1 MTPRTAPSGP
11 LLKPRTMVLD
21 SEALSKAARGDR
33 EVRGMIRRAPNREMR
48 VVTSSLT
55 TLEAW
60 DPRAGVRQETWKWFL
75 SSVDIVHTDDEIIK
89 TARSLLKEAGL
100 HGHKYAIDAV
110 LASIAVVASRQGHLV
125 NVLTSDLDDMK
136 RLLGHHRI
144 RIEPV

>member
-1 MTPRTAPSGP
+1 MTPRTAPGP
-11 LLKPRTMVLD
+11 MVQPRILVLD

-60 DPRAGVRQETWKWFL
+60 DPRAGVRQQAWDWFL
-75 SSVDIVHTDDEIIK
+75 SSIDIVHTDDEIIA
-89 TARSLLKEAGL
+89 TARSLLREAGL

-110 LASIAVVASRQGHLV
+110 LASIAVTASRRGDIV

-136 RLLGHHRI
+136 RLLGAHRI
-144 RIEPV
+144 RIESV

>member
-1 MTPRTAPSGP
+1 MTPRTAPAMLGT
-11 LLKPRTMVLD
+11 PRTLVLD
-21 SEALSKAARGDR
+21 SEALSKAARGDH
-33 EVRGMIRRAPNREMR
+33 EVRGMIRRAPNHNMR

-60 DPRAGVRQETWKWFL
+60 DPRAGVRQEAWAWFL
-75 SSVDIVHTDDEIIK
+75 SNVDIVHTSDEIIE

-110 LASIAVVASRQGHLV
+110 LAATAVVESRRGGFV
-125 NVLTSDLDDMK
+125 NVLTSDLEDMK
-136 RLLGHHRI
+136 RLIGGRRI

>member
-1 MTPRTAPSGP
+1 MTPRTAPGP
-11 LLKPRTMVLD
+11 IPKPRTLVLD

-33 EVRGMIRRAPNREMR
+33 EVRGMIRRSPNRDMR

-60 DPRAGVRQETWKWFL
+60 DPRAGVRQQTWDWLL
-75 SSVDIVHTDDEIIK
+75 SSVDVVHTNDEIVT

-110 LASIAVVASRQGHLV
+110 LAAIAVVASRRGDLV

-136 RLLGHHRI
+136 RLIGAHRI

>member
-1 MTPRTAPSGP
+1 MTPRTAPGP
-11 LLKPRTMVLD
+11 ISQPRILVLD

-55 TLEAW
+55 PLEAW
-60 DPRAGVRQETWKWFL
+60 DPRAGVRQQAWDWFL
-75 SSVDIVHTDDEIIK
+75 SSVDIVHTDDEIIA
-89 TARSLLKEAGL
+89 TARSLLREAGL

-110 LASIAVVASRQGHLV
+110 LASIAVIASRRGDMV

-136 RLLGHHRI
+136 RLLGAHRI
-144 RIEPV
+144 RIESV